1 MDIANIISSFFE
13 SSIRVY
19 QQMLGDL
26 REPAVIAQEDLERGA
41 VYRVTHKRRGSFV
54 GRFMGIELDSGL
66 DNIGDVYFAT
76 FDVLERSPHSHLG
89 PADSEEGY
97 HAFPLQLLTRAEKV
111 KEGE

>member
-1 MDIANIISSFFE
+1 MDIANTILLAL
-13 SSIRVY
+13 
-19 QQMLGDL
+19 QMLGDAS
-26 REPAVIAQEDLERGA
+26 EPSVIAQEDLELGA

-54 GRFMGIELDSGL
+54 GRFMGIKPDSGL
-66 DNIGDVYFAT
+66 DDIGDVYFAT